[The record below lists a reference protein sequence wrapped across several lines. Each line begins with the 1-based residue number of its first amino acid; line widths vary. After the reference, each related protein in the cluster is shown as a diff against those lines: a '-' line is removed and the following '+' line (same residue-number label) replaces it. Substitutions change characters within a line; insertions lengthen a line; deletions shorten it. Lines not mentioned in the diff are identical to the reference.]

1 MKTIVLLLIL
11 VVLLMLA
18 STTLAGAST
27 NYTLAP
33 DVIASGGQ
41 ASALTNYSFVA
52 TVGQPLIGSNGSA
65 AYSTCSGFWCGI
77 VGGYKVYLP
86 IGLKNF

>member
-1 MKTIVLLLIL
+1 MKTIVLLLML

-18 STTLAGAST
+18 STTLARTTA
-27 NYTLAP
+27 NYTLTP

-41 ASALTNYSFVA
+41 ASASTNYSFVA
-52 TVGQPLIGSNGSA
+52 TVGQPLIGASNSA
-65 AYSTCSGFWCGI
+65 SYSICVGFWCEI
-77 VGGYKVYLP
+77 AAMYKVYLP